1 MSVRLYVVTDAAAAT
16 TYLVVAKNR
25 LAAKNYIAHTVLM
38 TLSAKPASPGE
49 VLVALAGGKPARG
62 NVDDLVAIGLLP
74 LP

>member
-1 MSVRLYVVTDAAAAT
+1 MTVRLYVVTDAAAAT

-38 TLSAKPASPGE
+38 HLSAKPASPSE
-49 VLVALAGGKPARG
+49 VLTSLARGKPAQG
-62 NVDDLVAIGLLP
+62 NADDLVAIGLMP